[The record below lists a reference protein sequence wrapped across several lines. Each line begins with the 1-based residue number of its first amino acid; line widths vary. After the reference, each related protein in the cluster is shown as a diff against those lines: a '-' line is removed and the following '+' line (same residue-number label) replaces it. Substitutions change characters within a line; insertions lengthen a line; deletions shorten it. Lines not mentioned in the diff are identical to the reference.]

1 MLENDEFNIGSLE
14 DMDHVAFE
22 IPLLKWSDK
31 ELIYVETEQPVL

>member
-1 MLENDEFNIGSLE
+1 MMSLIWGDLE

-31 ELIYVETEQPVL
+31 DLIPVGTEQPVL